1 MFLTQKR
8 ENRKIMS
15 ENTNEEILNEN
26 TENQEVTQDQ
36 NTENNTKDERSEI
49 ETLKEDLQK
58 EKDSY
63 LRLFAEFDNYKKRT
77 AKERLEIFKT
87 ANSEVIIALLPVL
100 DDFERAMKE
109 IEKSGQDDLVKGVS
123 LIQNKFIEILRGK
136 GLKAVE
142 IKSGDEF
149 DTDKMEAITQIPAP
163 SEELKGKVVDVVETG
178 YALNDKIIRYAK
190 VVTGI

>member
-49 ETLKEDLQK
+49 EILKEDLQK

-123 LIQNKFIEILRGK
+123 LIQNKFIETLRGK

-163 SEELKGKVVDVVETG
+163 TEELKGKVVDVVETG